1 MTLVY
6 RYLYYHY
13 YLLAQK
19 FTKRYARGNA
29 VLYLTA
35 VGFMVLLPFVIA
47 SFIMIFDEVSY
58 GSLSI
63 IAGGFTVFIYTIN
76 RCYFSR
82 KTVIRRTYKE
92 FAHQSEQAIH
102 DGLIFATG
110 LLILAPV
117 LFLLLLGFMSLLD
130 R

>member
-47 SFIMIFDEVSY
+47 GFIMIFGEVSY
-58 GSLSI
+58 GTLFL
-63 IAGGFTVFIYTIN
+63 IAGVFTICIYSIN

-82 KTVIRRTYKE
+82 KNVIRRTYKE
-92 FAHQSEQAIH
+92 FSLQSDQAIH

-110 LLILAPV
+110 LLVLAPV

>member
-1 MTLVY
+1 
-6 RYLYYHY
+6 
-13 YLLAQK
+13 
-19 FTKRYARGNA
+19 
-29 VLYLTA
+29 
-35 VGFMVLLPFVIA
+35 
-47 SFIMIFDEVSY
+47 MIFDQVSY
-58 GSLSI
+58 GSLSLI
-63 IAGGFTVFIYTIN
+63 SAGFTIFIYMVN